1 MHTILHKTD
10 HIIFPLILQTIV
22 IAPMMSIW
30 GKGLKPDSIVSAS
43 LVQLP
48 QTVFRQIYT
57 MSPTLMHSQMA
68 RVYFLTAHIDD
79 YCITLLGTAQSSI
92 LQIQF

>member
-1 MHTILHKTD
+1 
-10 HIIFPLILQTIV
+10 
-22 IAPMMSIW
+22 MSIW

-48 QTVFRQIYT
+48 QTVPSQIYT
-57 MSPTLMHSQMA
+57 MSLTLMHSQVA

-79 YCITLLGTAQSSI
+79 YSITLLSNVQSSI
-92 LQIQF
+92 RQIQF